1 MKGYKGFS
9 PGLVCR
15 GKQYAENT
23 VFEEDSAE
31 ICKSGMHFCENPFD
45 VLDHYGFINDKCELN
60 EFAEVESLAES
71 KTDDGKKYCTQK
83 LKIGAKIGIPGLVN
97 AFAEYTL
104 SRADCGEHNTGDYSA
119 ATNTGNRSAAT
130 NTGYR
135 SAATNTGY
143 QSAATNTGDQSAATN
158 TGRGSAATNT
168 GNRSAATNTGYQS
181 AATNT
186 GYRSAATNT
195 GNRSAAT
202 NTGYQS
208 AATNT
213 GDQSAATNTG
223 DRSAATNTGYQSAAT
238 NTGDYSAATNT
249 GYRSAATNTGYQSA
263 AKVEDRESFAIAT
276 GIGGK
281 ACGKIGCYIAVAE
294 WVRTGTGHKLADF
307 RTAMVDG
314 EKIKEDTFYSLK
326 NGEFVEVDSGN
337 G

>member
-31 ICKSGMHFCENPFD
+31 ICESGMHFCENPFD
-45 VLDHYGFINDKCELN
+45 VLEHYGFINDKCELN
-60 EFAEVESLAES
+60 EFAEVEALDES

-104 SRADCGEHNTGDYSA
+104 SHVDCSE
-119 ATNTGNRSAAT
+119 
-130 NTGYR
+130 
-135 SAATNTGY
+135 
-143 QSAATNTGDQSAATN
+143 
-158 TGRGSAATNT
+158 RGSNT

-181 AATNT
+181 T
-186 GYRSAATNT
+186 
-195 GNRSAAT
+195 
-202 NTGYQS
+202 
-208 AATNT
+208 
-213 GDQSAATNTG
+213 
-223 DRSAATNTGYQSAAT
+223 
-238 NTGDYSAATNT
+238 
-249 GYRSAATNTGYQSA
+249 
-263 AKVEDRESFAIAT
+263 AKVEGFESFAIAT

-294 WVRTGTGHKLADF
+294 WVRTECGYKLAGF
-307 RTAMVDG
+307 QTAMVDG

>member
-15 GKQYAENT
+15 GKQYAENA

-45 VLDHYGFINDKCELN
+45 VLEHYGFINDKCELN
-60 EFAEVESLAES
+60 EFAEVEALDES

-104 SRADCGEHNTGDYSA
+104 SHVDCSERGSNTGNQSA
-119 ATNTGNRSAAT
+119 ATNTGNRSAA
-130 NTGYR
+130 
-135 SAATNTGY
+135 
-143 QSAATNTGDQSAATN
+143 
-158 TGRGSAATNT
+158 
-168 GNRSAATNTGYQS
+168 
-181 AATNT
+181 
-186 GYRSAATNT
+186 
-195 GNRSAAT
+195 
-202 NTGYQS
+202 
-208 AATNT
+208 
-213 GDQSAATNTG
+213 
-223 DRSAATNTGYQSAAT
+223 
-238 NTGDYSAATNT
+238 
-249 GYRSAATNTGYQSA
+249 
-263 AKVEDRESFAIAT
+263 KVEGFESFAIAT

-294 WVRTGTGHKLADF
+294 WVRTECGYKLAGF
-307 RTAMVDG
+307 QTAMVDG

>member
-119 ATNTGNRSAAT
+119 ATNTG
-130 NTGYR
+130 
-135 SAATNTGY
+135 
-143 QSAATNTGDQSAATN
+143 
-158 TGRGSAATNT
+158 
-168 GNRSAATNTGYQS
+168 
-181 AATNT
+181 
-186 GYRSAATNT
+186 
-195 GNRSAAT
+195 
-202 NTGYQS
+202 
-208 AATNT
+208 
-213 GDQSAATNTG
+213 
-223 DRSAATNTGYQSAAT
+223 
-238 NTGDYSAATNT
+238 
-249 GYRSAATNTGYQSA
+249 YRSAATNTGYQSA